1 MEPKEPFELEP
12 DYVAESKDSAK
23 QIVMQQRLTDEQEID
38 AILEGA
44 ADPFGEVEEDAD
56 DDQKTDALIQ
66 RFLSDLRDLDVLSA
80 HQKMFK
86 E

>member
-1 MEPKEPFELEP
+1 
-12 DYVAESKDSAK
+12 
-23 QIVMQQRLTDEQEID
+23 MQQRLTDEQEID

-80 HQKMFK
+80 H
-86 E
+86 